1 MAIEMTKCEKCGKYY
16 NKAADA
22 ACPHCNSG
30 AAKPAGATMPVGGG
44 VTVAGVTAPV
54 KSENA
59 TIARSSVNDSVRTT
73 AVIKQK
79 LGIDPVVGWLVAING
94 SEKGRDYK
102 IHSDN
107 NYVGRDDKMDIAI
120 KGDDTI
126 SRENHAVVSYDD
138 RDKIFYITP
147 GDGRSIIRLNN
158 KALLMTA
165 ELKAYDQIEIG
176 LTKLVFIPL
185 CGEAFSWEPETTEA

>member
-1 MAIEMTKCEKCGKYY
+1 MAIEMTKCESCGKYY

-22 ACPHCNSG
+22 TCPHCSG
-30 AAKPAGATMPVGGG
+30 AAQPAGATMPVGA
-44 VTVAGVTAPV
+44 TVAGVTAPV
-54 KSENA
+54 KSANA
-59 TIARSSVNDSVRTT
+59 TVARSTVNDDVRTT

-107 NYVGRDDKMDIAI
+107 NYLGRDDKMDIAI

-176 LTKLVFIPL
+176 VTKLVFIPL
-185 CGEAFSWEPETTEA
+185 CGEAFNWEPEVEAEV